1 MYAIV
6 DIEASGGN
14 HINARI
20 IEIAVYIYDGKQIV
34 QEFNSLINPRVKID
48 WYVSK
53 LTGITNAMV
62 ENAPT
67 FNEIAHSIHS
77 LVCDKIFV
85 AHDVNFDYKILN
97 TELKRTGLMLK
108 QEKLCTIELSREIF
122 PNKPSYS
129 LGKLCEELGIVI
141 PTEDR
146 HRAAGD
152 ALATTKLLEMLL
164 QQKSVHSL

>member
-48 WYVSK
+48 WYVTK

-97 TELKRTGLMLK
+97 TELKRTGLILK

-122 PNKPSYS
+122 PSTINFS
-129 LGKLCEELGIVI
+129 
-141 PTEDR
+141 
-146 HRAAGD
+146 
-152 ALATTKLLEMLL
+152 
-164 QQKSVHSL
+164 

>member
-48 WYVSK
+48 WYVTK

-97 TELKRTGLMLK
+97 TELKRTGLILR
-108 QEKLCTIELSREIF
+108 QEKLCTIELSRKIF
-122 PNKPSYS
+122 PNQPSYS
-129 LGKLCEELGIVI
+129 LGKLCEELGINI
-141 PTEDR
+141 PAEDR

-164 QQKSVHSL
+164 QQQSTPHL

>member
-48 WYVSK
+48 WYVTK

-77 LVCDKIFV
+77 LVCNKIFV

-97 TELKRTGLMLK
+97 AELKRTGLMLK

-122 PNKPSYS
+122 PNQPSYS
-129 LGKLCEELGIVI
+129 LGKLCNELGITI
-141 PTEDR
+141 PKEDR

-164 QQKSVHSL
+164 QQKSTPHL

>member
-1 MYAIV
+1 MYAVI

-14 HINARI
+14 HKNARI
-20 IEIAVYIYDGKQIV
+20 IEIAVFIYDGNEII
-34 QEFNSLINPRVKID
+34 QEFNTLINPKVKID
-48 WYVSK
+48 WYVTK

-67 FNEIAHSIHS
+67 FNEIAHSLHS
-77 LVCDKIFV
+77 LVADKIFV

-97 TELKRTGLMLK
+97 TELKRVGLLLN
-108 QEKLCTIELSREIF
+108 QHTICTIELSKKIF

-129 LGKLCEELGIVI
+129 LGKLCEELGINI
-141 PTEDR
+141 PKEDR
-146 HRAAGD
+146 HRAGGD

-164 QQKSVHSL
+164 QQKNA